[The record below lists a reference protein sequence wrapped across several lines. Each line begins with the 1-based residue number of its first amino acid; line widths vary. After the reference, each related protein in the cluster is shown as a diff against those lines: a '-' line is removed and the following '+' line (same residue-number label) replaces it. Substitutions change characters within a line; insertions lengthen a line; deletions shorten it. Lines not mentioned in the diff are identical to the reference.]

1 MVDSMPDNEDRA
13 PKVTGLSPAE
23 GSPGTKVTIRGEN
36 FGSGQNDLVSVT
48 ICGMDCTMFSE
59 WKSSHKIVTR
69 TRICSGIGDVI
80 ITTKSGGK
88 GSCTVQF
95 KGIHE
100 SVSPTVESAV
110 WVDEAHYFHGPS
122 FPSIK
127 GPASSSSLSKEL
139 NLLGGADQTA
149 LSPTRETD
157 LKAQF
162 PDKSTDVFSRNFSPD
177 LYLLTNH
184 MQCSFDNLRM
194 GLKELE
200 RRVGNHQEGPT
211 TFLKSNVYAI
221 VKCLDVLKE
230 LNKVMNKDRTEMG
243 SALTDGV
250 AQHLKET
257 LEEASSIFDQILRRK
272 ESSDSMRTSLSILHK
287 FRFLFNLPAQ
297 IEHNVKA
304 GEYDTVISDYSRARS
319 VFHDTEVGIFKRVL
333 NDVESKVAAFKEK
346 LYEGIRK
353 FPGPLDQR
361 KKLISYLVQLEP
373 ERNPGWE
380 AIELNQRWL
389 LKSMDDLKSLHLSR
403 ARNLTNISDT
413 NVDIDPPQVE
423 FVLSLCR
430 FFCNNAPDFFKLQ
443 QAYLQREME
452 GIQTAPSE
460 EEERRSSDLTLQLE
474 SRLCLEVRSAL
485 LPTPAMNPTATWPHS
500 SKQPIGPWLPTCLRH
515 VRKCYS
521 SVLKL
526 DPPHAA
532 ARMQSLITDLR
543 EHAIISL
550 LSQAAQDISRLHE
563 YETWRSSSWLDLSS
577 TSGNY
582 GNGLTFG
589 GSGDSQ
595 FQGAHVGS
603 SQLPLLFENRV
614 IEALQV
620 IQENVLQSSAS
631 QMFKQMNVKV
641 AIMQNVQA
649 MMTSYVDALEKSPSL
664 DKKQATFA
672 RDSLD
677 RVGGSSLSRLTV
689 EDKLLITLANVA
701 VSREYVLPRIQTAFA
716 NQQYPDISEIIAQ
729 GDQQLVQMDQ
739 RVLQRV
745 INLLQQPLVE
755 MVEKL
760 MQEYNV
766 EWSTPKT
773 PNDVSTYVKELLLEL
788 TEVQQRILRVCPALV
803 DRVLPPVAA
812 ALVAEIARLSAHVK
826 ATTPQGTNL
835 QIYIDILALED
846 ALKSLEKNN
855 AFDVLVPCKERLG
868 NTDHTNKMLVD
879 EVVRQFKF
887 NQRLQIKCFQ

>member
-1 MVDSMPDNEDRA
+1 MDDYT

-36 FGSGQNDLVSVT
+36 FGTGQNDLVSVT

-69 TRICSGIGDVI
+69 TRICSGVGDVI

-110 WVDEAHYFHGPS
+110 WVDEAHHFHGPF
-122 FPSIK
+122 FPSMK
-127 GPASSSSLSKEL
+127 GPTSSSSLAKEL

-149 LSPTRETD
+149 LSPTKESD

-162 PDKSTDVFSRNFSPD
+162 GDKTTDVFSRNFSPD

-184 MQCSFDNLRM
+184 MQCSFENLRT

-200 RRVGNHQEGPT
+200 RRVSNQQEGPT

-243 SALTDGV
+243 SALTENV

-257 LEEASSIFDQILRRK
+257 LYEASSIFEQILRRK

-304 GEYDTVISDYSRARS
+304 GEYDTVISDYARARS

-333 NDVESKVAAFKEK
+333 NDVESKVALFKEK

-380 AIELNQRWL
+380 AIKLNQKWL
-389 LKSMDDLKSLHLSR
+389 LKSMDDLKNLHLSR
-403 ARNLTNISDT
+403 ACSRASMTDT
-413 NVDIDPPQVE
+413 EGESDPPQVE

-430 FFCNNAPDFFKLQ
+430 FFCSNAPDFFKLQ
-443 QAYLQREME
+443 QAYLQRDME

-485 LPTPAMNPTATWPHS
+485 LPTPAMSPVVAWPHS
-500 SKQPIGPWLPTCLRH
+500 PSQSIGPWLPTCLRH

-550 LSQAAQDISRLHE
+550 LSQAAQDISHLHE
-563 YETWRSSSWLDLSS
+563 YETWQSSSSFDVPSAPVGCGGRIMVGGGG
-577 TSGNY
+577 GN
-582 GNGLTFG
+582 
-589 GSGDSQ
+589 Q
-595 FQGAHVGS
+595 FQGAHFGA

-620 IQENVLQSSAS
+620 IQENVLQSSAG

-641 AIMQNVQA
+641 AIMQNVEA
-649 MMTSYVDALEKSPSL
+649 MIKSYVNALEKAPSTEKTQTIL
-664 DKKQATFA
+664 
-672 RDSLD
+672 REVLD
-677 RVGGSSLSRLTV
+677 RGCGNSPGGRLSI

-701 VSREYVLPRIQTAFA
+701 VSREHVLRRIKDAFD
-716 NQQYPDISEIIAQ
+716 NQQYPDITDIINEGDRLLAQ
-729 GDQQLVQMDQ
+729 VDQ
-739 RVLQRV
+739 RVLQLV
-745 INLLQQPLVE
+745 ISRLQRPLVD
-755 MVEKL
+755 MVEEL
-760 MQEYNV
+760 MQEYSV
-766 EWSTPKT
+766 EWNTPKI

-788 TEVQQRILRVCPALV
+788 TEVQQQILRICPTLIE
-803 DRVLPPVAA
+803 RVLPPIAA
-812 ALVAEIARLSAHVK
+812 ALVAEVARQCQHVK
-826 ATTPQGTNL
+826 ATSVQGNNL
-835 QIYIDILALED
+835 QICVDILALES
-846 ALKSLEKNN
+846 ALRSLDKNN
-855 AFDVLVPCKERLG
+855 LFEVLRPCKDRLG
-868 NTDHTNKMLVD
+868 ATDRTHKELVD
-879 EVVRQFKF
+879 DVVRQFKF
-887 NQRLQIKCFQ
+887 NQRLQIMCFQ